1 MLEVVESERA
11 ARAISA
17 EWNELVEKQSAVPRG
32 LGPTSKLELATL
44 ALRLHEPDAQFRAFI
59 EKGQGSISAI
69 LPCYRVI
76 RSRGLFRWT
85 EMGLLADLYPGRSGV
100 IHDQG
105 TPGSGRE
112 LLSAVI
118 APTGGWDT
126 FMMTFVVGDALEREF
141 LNIVSERK
149 LHAYTLSE
157 TVCPY
162 IELPERWEDYLARLG
177 SRFASNLRSRERKLQ
192 SAGDVAIKSFTRLDE
207 CDEFFQGVTEV
218 EKKSWKEAAGTSL
231 TKNEVQ
237 LTYHKEM
244 ARICSEDGTFQGFLL
259 TLNDTPIAH
268 IIGLRSN
275 GAFLNLKSSF
285 VDSYRKLGLGTII
298 KSMVIRD
305 VFDGRVRY
313 WDFVGEAQEHKM
325 QWTDRTYT
333 LRKYVVFSSSLMGR
347 LLRLRFEI
355 AEKIRNLKA
364 RGGGGVRADGDTLGR
379 QNSP

>member
-157 TVCPY
+157 TVCPN
-162 IELPERWEDYLARLG
+162 IELPELHG
-177 SRFASNLRSRERKLQ
+177 N
-192 SAGDVAIKSFTRLDE
+192 
-207 CDEFFQGVTEV
+207 
-218 EKKSWKEAAGTSL
+218 
-231 TKNEVQ
+231 N
-237 LTYHKEM
+237 
-244 ARICSEDGTFQGFLL
+244 
-259 TLNDTPIAH
+259 
-268 IIGLRSN
+268 
-275 GAFLNLKSSF
+275 
-285 VDSYRKLGLGTII
+285 TISI
-298 KSMVIRD
+298 D
-305 VFDGRVRY
+305 
-313 WDFVGEAQEHKM
+313 
-325 QWTDRTYT
+325 
-333 LRKYVVFSSSLMGR
+333 
-347 LLRLRFEI
+347 
-355 AEKIRNLKA
+355 
-364 RGGGGVRADGDTLGR
+364 
-379 QNSP
+379 